1 MKAIPLSYSYRNLWT
16 RKLTTVL
23 TLAGIALVVF
33 VFAAVLMMAHGL
45 KETMVATGG
54 EDNFVVIRKSANSD
68 VLSTIGRE
76 DCDIIE
82 TFPEVALGND
92 GKPIVSKETVTI
104 INMYKFGS
112 NDMSNVIVRGIL
124 RERVIG
130 LLVRAGLPRGRL
142 DALAAWLAGRGAR
155 GVAVARLTPGIRVG
169 AIAAS
174 GLAGLRSSAFI
185 PGLVVGNGAFVGG
198 HFLLGL
204 AVGRPALELLDRLG
218 ARASA
223 AIAAVAILAVAA
235 AAGAL
240 AWRLLAR
247 RRAGLAAGAT
257 GGFAAV
263 EGRGSGAAGTG
274 RSAFEAWADAA
285 CPACVA
291 LAFRIGD
298 ERVMAIPAPVE
309 ARR

>member
-1 MKAIPLSYSYRNLWT
+1 MSLPAVAFLVGLLFVKEAGLPIPVPGDLLVVGAGAAWADSGPAA
-16 RKLTTVL
+16 
-23 TLAGIALVVF
+23 LAGLCAILLAGW
-33 VFAAVLMMAHGL
+33 A
-45 KETMVATGG
+45 GG
-54 EDNFVVIRKSANSD
+54 F
-68 VLSTIGRE
+68 LQ
-76 DCDIIE
+76 
-82 TFPEVALGND
+82 F
-92 GKPIVSKETVTI
+92 
-104 INMYKFGS
+104 
-112 NDMSNVIVRGIL
+112 VIVRGIL

-218 ARASA
+218 PRASA